1 MKKKL
6 IPMIFGLAML
16 AALPLTAKAEGD
28 ESPEPESGN
37 VSYTGGFAETRSSD
51 VKRTELVT
59 AIPAY
64 TLTIPRDTS
73 IKRGARIATI
83 GHAKVTGN
91 YFIKPYGVEVSL
103 TKVDFTHTT
112 DSSKKIAFAVE
123 DTSES
128 SGNHAYVT
136 ADGATR
142 NKCRYYKT
150 IVSGAESTATYDTGD
165 IADINQSRDV
175 VLKIADAQ
183 WQGATTGGL
192 YKGSITFLAQLCDDV
207 TTGDWEQMS
216 NS

>member
-1 MKKKL
+1 MEIKKKI
-6 IPMIFGLAML
+6 IPFIFGLSML
-16 AALPLTAKAEGD
+16 ATPFAASAVDNPEGD
-28 ESPEPESGN
+28 SRN
-37 VSYTGGFAETRSSD
+37 VVYTGGFVETNTSD
-51 VKRTELVT
+51 VDKTELVT
-59 AIPAY
+59 AIPEY

-123 DTSES
+123 DTSAS
-128 SGNHAYVT
+128 SGNHSYVT

-150 IVSGAESTATYDTGD
+150 IVSGAESTTTYDAGD

-183 WQGATTGGL
+183 WTGANKGGR
-192 YKGSITFLAQLCDDV
+192 YKGSVTFLAELCDDV
-207 TTGDWEQMS
+207 TTGEWVS
-216 NS
+216 AT

>member
-6 IPMIFGLAML
+6 IPFILGLSMV
-16 AALPLTAKAEGD
+16 AALPLTAHATD

-37 VSYTGGFAETRSSD
+37 VVYTGGFVENSRTAD
-51 VKRTELVT
+51 VDETELVT
-59 AIPAY
+59 AIPEY

-112 DSSKKIAFAVE
+112 QSSNTIAFAVE
-123 DTSES
+123 DTSAD

-136 ADGATR
+136 ADGTTR
-142 NKCRYYKT
+142 NKCRYYKDT
-150 IVSGAESTATYDTGD
+150 GESTTVYDRGD
-165 IADINQSRDV
+165 IAEINQSRDV
-175 VLKIADAQ
+175 VLKIADSEWSNKA
-183 WQGATTGGL
+183 GGL
-192 YKGSITFLAQLCDDV
+192 YKGSITFNAQLCDDV
-207 TTGDWEQMS
+207 TTGDWQQIQT
-216 NS
+216 

>member
-6 IPMIFGLAML
+6 IPFILGLSMV
-16 AALPLTAKAEGD
+16 AALPLAAHAED
-28 ESPEPESGN
+28 TDAQDSGN
-37 VSYTGGFAETRSSD
+37 VTYSGGFVDTQSSD
-51 VKRTELVT
+51 VDETELVT
-59 AIPAY
+59 AIPEY

-73 IKRGARIATI
+73 IKRGARIANI

-103 TKVDFTHTT
+103 TKVDFTNTT
-112 DSSKKIAFAVE
+112 DSTEQIAFAVE
-123 DTSES
+123 DTSAS

-136 ADGATR
+136 ADGTTR

-175 VLKIADAQ
+175 VLKIADTQ
-183 WQGATTGGL
+183 WTSAAGGR
-192 YKGSITFLAQLCDDV
+192 YKGSVTFLAELCDDV
-207 TTGDWEQMS
+207 TTGDWVS
-216 NS
+216 AT